1 MKERGLTDADL
12 AKDPELKLRMMAEAS
27 NIVKNNRYTGGRT
40 QSELDDLARDPAHAN
55 RIEDQGIKER
65 QIALDLEQ
73 QGRLGRVIRDPQ
85 AGGGADFIDTTTGI
99 KWDVKSFVS
108 YPKGHTSARKGAF
121 KVGDAMNNIN
131 KELNRGN
138 NVIIDTRQLIP
149 SHITDLK
156 NAINAAGIGNKIIWY
171 P

>member
-1 MKERGLTDADL
+1 MGSL
-12 AKDPELKLRMMAEAS
+12 S
-27 NIVKNNRYTGGRT
+27 
-40 QSELDDLARDPAHAN
+40 
-55 RIEDQGIKER
+55 
-65 QIALDLEQ
+65 
-73 QGRLGRVIRDPQ
+73 
-85 AGGGADFIDTTTGI
+85 
-99 KWDVKSFVS
+99 
-108 YPKGHTSARKGAF
+108 
-121 KVGDAMNNIN
+121 

>member
-1 MKERGLTDADL
+1 LIFQG
-12 AKDPELKLRMMAEAS
+12 AS
-27 NIVKNNRYTGGRT
+27 PI
-40 QSELDDLARDPAHAN
+40 
-55 RIEDQGIKER
+55 
-65 QIALDLEQ
+65 
-73 QGRLGRVIRDPQ
+73 
-85 AGGGADFIDTTTGI
+85 F
-99 KWDVKSFVS
+99 DVGSLS
-108 YPKGHTSARKGAF
+108 
-121 KVGDAMNNIN
+121 